1 VVAATLLGKESE
13 LGTIAP
19 GAYADL
25 VGMKEDPL
33 KDITATERV
42 SFVMKEGVVVVH
54 PGAESARVEKD
65 TASSR
70 NSRARTGFETPER
83 RGASAV
89 PASGD
94 GSVKTLV
101 KMIVVVSALS
111 SLAMAAEVDRRENRQ
126 QERIGQGVQS
136 GQLTPGETA
145 RLEQPEQRID
155 NQVKAERAANGG
167 HLTAAERAQVNREQ
181 NRESRRIYAAK
192 HNARHQ

>member
-1 VVAATLLGKESE
+1 MK
-13 LGTIAP
+13 TI
-19 GAYADL
+19 
-25 VGMKEDPL
+25 
-33 KDITATERV
+33 
-42 SFVMKEGVVVVH
+42 
-54 PGAESARVEKD
+54 
-65 TASSR
+65 
-70 NSRARTGFETPER
+70 
-83 RGASAV
+83 
-89 PASGD
+89 
-94 GSVKTLV
+94 V

-126 QERIGQGVQS
+126 QERIAQGVQS

-145 RLEQPEQRID
+145 RIERQEQRID

>member
-1 VVAATLLGKESE
+1 
-13 LGTIAP
+13 
-19 GAYADL
+19 
-25 VGMKEDPL
+25 M
-33 KDITATERV
+33 
-42 SFVMKEGVVVVH
+42 
-54 PGAESARVEKD
+54 
-65 TASSR
+65 
-70 NSRARTGFETPER
+70 
-83 RGASAV
+83 
-89 PASGD
+89 
-94 GSVKTLV
+94 KTLV

-145 RLEQPEQRID
+145 HLERQEQRID

-167 HLTAAERAQVNREQ
+167 HLTPAERRQVNREE